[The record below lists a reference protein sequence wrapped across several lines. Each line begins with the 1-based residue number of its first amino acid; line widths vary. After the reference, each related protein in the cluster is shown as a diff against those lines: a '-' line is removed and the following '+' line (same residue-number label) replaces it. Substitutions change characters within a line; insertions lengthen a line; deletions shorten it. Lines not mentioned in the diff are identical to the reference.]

1 MRLLASPDPNTSIP
15 EGHDQCFRACGS
27 EPNLHDTGAIL
38 TMTRECFGA
47 LSYDQYSHGLDSHGL
62 YSHGLYGYG
71 LCNYVVM
78 AYIGMACIV
87 MAY

>member
-1 MRLLASPDPNTSIP
+1 MPDSNTSP
-15 EGHDQCFRACGS
+15 RVTVSVLACGS

-38 TMTRECFGA
+38 TVTRECFGA

-71 LCNYVVM
+71 LCSYVVM
-78 AYIGMACIV
+78 AYIGMVYKV
-87 MAY
+87 MA